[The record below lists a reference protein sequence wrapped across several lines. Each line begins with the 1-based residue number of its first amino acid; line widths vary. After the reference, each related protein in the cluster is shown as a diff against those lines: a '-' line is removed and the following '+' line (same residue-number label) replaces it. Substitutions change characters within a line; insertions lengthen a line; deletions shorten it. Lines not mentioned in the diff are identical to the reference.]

1 MTTYKQELSREL
13 TLRQNILITLSA
25 VTPASSVFII
35 LPSILAGLGGA
46 SVSAMVLAGIG
57 ALFVGMCYAEL
68 SSRYPIAGGEYTWTA
83 RILNK
88 PLGFGV
94 MLLTLVSGI
103 LIIAVIALGTGE
115 YLGVAISSLS
125 GKWVGLLVIVI
136 TTAVAALRIKTNAWV
151 TAVFL
156 AIEVL
161 SILVLTVLGVI
172 HISRPVSIFWTP
184 QTVSGTAGIT
194 AVSWGAVISAL
205 SVALFAYN
213 GYGQAVYYAEETKGA
228 SNKIGKAIMVSLLIT
243 VVVEIAPLM
252 AVVLGTSSIKKLIS
266 DPSPMSFFLIERG
279 GHAINVVVSLGIAIA
294 ILNAVIAIIIQVA
307 RLLYASARDGS
318 WPDAIG
324 RPLERINL
332 RFQTPIVATSVV
344 GIAAVLAGAFVSFN
358 FLLLATG
365 AGLIVIY
372 AVVAVSALIDRNK
385 RAEQSNGYKMPWWP
399 LPPIVVIAATVYVA
413 YQGILADWR
422 PILISIVTVAIGVV
436 YYYIFIHPR
445 RESRWTLPDAL
456 HDHSD

>member
-1 MTTYKQELSREL
+1 M
-13 TLRQNILITLSA
+13 I
-25 VTPASSVFII
+25 
-35 LPSILAGLGGA
+35 
-46 SVSAMVLAGIG
+46 LAGIG

-68 SSRYPIAGGEYTWTA
+68 SSRYPITGGEYTWTA
-83 RILNK
+83 RILSK

-103 LIIAVIALGTGE
+103 LIISVIALGTGE

-136 TTAVAALRIKTNAWV
+136 TTIVAALRIKTNAWV

-156 AIEVL
+156 VIEVL
-161 SILVLTVLGVI
+161 AILVLTVLGVI
-172 HISRPVSIFWTP
+172 HISRPISVFWTP
-184 QTVSGTAGIT
+184 QTAAPTAGLT
-194 AVSWGAVISAL
+194 AVGWGAVISAL

-228 SNKIGKAIMVSLLIT
+228 SKKIGKAIMIALLIT

-252 AVVLGTSSIKKLIS
+252 AVVLGTSSMEKLLR
-266 DPSPMSFFLIERG
+266 SPTPMNYFLLERG
-279 GHAINVVVSLGIAIA
+279 GSTINIVVSLGIAIA

-307 RLLYASARDGS
+307 RLLYSSARDGS
-318 WPDAIG
+318 WPDAMG
-324 RPLERINL
+324 KPLQRISV
-332 RFQTPIVATSVV
+332 RFQTPIVATVAVGVV
-344 GIAAVLAGAFVSFN
+344 AVLAAAFVSFN

-372 AVVAVSALIDRNK
+372 AVVALSSIIDRGK
-385 RAEQSNGYKMPWWP
+385 RAGQVSGYKMPWWP
-399 LPPIVVIAATVYVA
+399 LPPAVVIVATVYVA
-413 YQGILADWR
+413 YQGILADAR
-422 PILISIVTVAIGVV
+422 PILISIVTMAIGIV
-436 YYYIFIHPR
+436 YYYIYISPR
-445 RESRWTLPDAL
+445 KETRWTLPDAL